1 MSSSS
6 QNPLNMKPD
15 PFDGKSFILPETE
28 CTEERKLFF
37 KRMNEIQTLLFT
49 TKHSYDI
56 CGKEYRNLIP
66 NLPSKETTPIK
77 FEINACNFIIV
88 PASQILKLTTN
99 GIGILTRQA
108 FIMFYGSFET
118 YLFQLCERSFPLVGV
133 NDNILDK
140 SREIL
145 SGKPWDGKFCGL
157 SEIFSL
163 GYKDSELSSRFK
175 NFEMVF
181 EEQKIKKPLQL
192 LDALAQVRHRI
203 VHASSILETG
213 NLIFI
218 NIDMFHSLFGF
229 FFLLTDYVDN
239 LFAKKFNYSRLK
251 INPGE
256 A

>member
-1 MSSSS
+1 M
-6 QNPLNMKPD
+6 
-15 PFDGKSFILPETE
+15 
-28 CTEERKLFF
+28 
-37 KRMNEIQTLLFT
+37 
-49 TKHSYDI
+49 
-56 CGKEYRNLIP
+56 
-66 NLPSKETTPIK
+66 PSKETTPIK
-77 FEINACNFIIV
+77 LEINSSNFIIM

-99 GIGILTRQA
+99 GIDILTRQA

-157 SEIFSL
+157 SETFCL
-163 GYKDSELSSRFK
+163 GYKDGELSSRFK

-181 EEQKIKKPLQL
+181 EDEKLKKPLQL
-192 LDALAQVRHRI
+192 LDAFAQVRHRI

-218 NIDMFHSLFGF
+218 NIDIFHSLFGF

-239 LFAKKFNYSRLK
+239 LFAERFNYNRIK